1 MWRRLRSSRTP
12 PPAQSPWAGS
22 RSGREAAG
30 NMMEMT
36 MINETDDA
44 DGDLVGVYV
53 DGVLQNAVAD
63 GYYHG

>member
-1 MWRRLRSSRTP
+1 
-12 PPAQSPWAGS
+12 
-22 RSGREAAG
+22 
-30 NMMEMT
+30 MMEMT

-44 DGDLVGVYV
+44 GGDIVGVYV